1 MERRAEEILMSI
13 CTKGDLFRAG
23 LEEIY
28 TRETLQGKEVGKAV
42 VVAVLD
48 EAGMAE
54 VEKILHLFSE
64 VFVINLTISTEE
76 ATKAMKVSPLRKKL
90 RGFYEISLNFAA
102 FFSTVYQINPSLSDS
117 PTPFAEGLS
126 SFLLSLPKFH

>member
-1 MERRAEEILMSI
+1 MFARSE
-13 CTKGDLFRAG
+13 LFRSG

-28 TRETLQGKEVGKAV
+28 TRDTLEERELGRVV

-48 EAGMAE
+48 ETGLAE
-54 VEKILHLFSE
+54 VEKNLHLFSE

-76 ATKAMKVSPLRKKL
+76 AARAMKVSPLRKKL
-90 RGFYEISLNFAA
+90 RGFVEISMNFAA
-102 FFSTVYQINPSLSDS
+102 FIDSVYQINPSLVDT
-117 PTPFAEGLS
+117 PTDFMEGLS